1 MKGNVRFVEHQ
12 IISELRMRKEYR
24 IADMA
29 EGAFRYYRWQ
39 MEMLREKNKNQLLK
53 VFISDDGGEIKQ
65 LYNGEEVEKIVKERD
80 GLKVELRDRVDYI
93 HEQDEVIKD
102 YKHRAEVA
110 ERALLSLCD
119 RTMENC
125 LVIVFKSTNT
135 QVWNKQ
141 ELYDYYINQAEKELA
156 EEEKDD

>member
-65 LYNGEEVEKIVKERD
+65 LYNGEEVEKIVKER
-80 GLKVELRDRVDYI
+80 E
-93 HEQDEVIKD
+93 E

-110 ERALLSLCD
+110 ERALRNITERASCNICD
-119 RTMENC
+119 NFSCRYYEGIN
-125 LVIVFKSTNT
+125 
-135 QVWNKQ
+135 
-141 ELYDYYINQAEKELA
+141 YDYNAEECIKWWLAQAEKELS
-156 EEEKDD
+156 EEEKE